1 MSIYSI
7 FYEKLPYRMEI
18 LLPQKKGK
26 LITFLN
32 PFYIEKQKKQL
43 DLYSKFDYICS
54 DGMLPIAL
62 NRFWNKRKSIRISFD
77 MTSLAK
83 CVFEYLSVSQQGTF
97 FIGASQEN
105 INKFVELIKK
115 SYSMNISG
123 WHHGYI
129 KGKFDIM
136 AKKIKQSG
144 AEIVIIGMGAP
155 LQDEFAVYLEE
166 SGFEGTVYTCG
177 GFFHQTTERINYYP
191 EWINRWNLRTFYR
204 LIHERYVWGRII
216 KYYPR
221 FVINYSLFLVKL
233 HFPKYSGKHSL
244 YGS

>member
-7 FYEKLPYRMEI
+7 FYEKLPHEMEI

-32 PFYIEKQKKQL
+32 PFYIEKQKSQL
-43 DLYSKFDYICS
+43 NLYSKFDYICS
-54 DGMLPIAL
+54 DGMLPIIL
-62 NRFWNKRKSIRISFD
+62 NRFWNKSKSIRISFD

-83 CVFEYLSVSQQGTF
+83 SVFEYLSISQQGLF
-97 FIGASQEN
+97 FIGATQEN
-105 INKFVELIKK
+105 INSFIKTVK
-115 SYSMNISG
+115 RSYNLNISG

-129 KGKFDIM
+129 KGNFDIVV
-136 AKKIKQSG
+136 KEVITSG
-144 AEIVIIGMGAP
+144 AEIVVVGMGAP
-155 LQDEFAVYLEE
+155 LQDEFAVYLKE
-166 SGFEGTVYTCG
+166 SGFKGTIYTCG

-204 LIHERYVWGRII
+204 LVHERYVWGRII

-221 FVINYSLFLVKL
+221 FIINYSLFLIKM
-233 HFPKYSGKHSL
+233 HNSKI
-244 YGS
+244 